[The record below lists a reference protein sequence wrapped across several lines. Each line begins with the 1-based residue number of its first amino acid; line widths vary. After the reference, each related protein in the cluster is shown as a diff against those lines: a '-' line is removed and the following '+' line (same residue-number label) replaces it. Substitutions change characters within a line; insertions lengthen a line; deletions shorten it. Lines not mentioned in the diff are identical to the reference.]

1 MTIQTMIGKTMEITR
16 KSARQWARL
25 GPRGVYGQAL
35 LSLAENHDDLM
46 VMSADLASSSGLERF
61 RTAYPD
67 KFLNAGIAEQNM
79 IGVAAGLAKEGYNVF
94 ASSFSPFIAMRASE
108 QIRMN
113 MGYMKLNIKAV
124 AIGSGI
130 SMGFLGNS
138 HFGIEDVAVMRAI
151 PNLTVVSPADC
162 AEVVKLV
169 EAAASFE
176 GPMYIRLTG
185 TANCPVVY
193 SENYEFEIGKSN
205 LLQKGTDVTL
215 IACGSMVHKSLQA
228 AEILRA
234 EKISASVINMHT
246 IKPLDE
252 ARLEEIIATNMP
264 IVSIEEHSTVGGLG
278 GAIAEYLSPLDICIR
293 HLSIGLPDEYIE
305 TGEYS
310 YMLSEQG
317 LDAKSIAQRVFSF
330 IRK

>member
-1 MTIQTMIGKTMEITR
+1 MEITS

-25 GPRGVYGQAL
+25 GPRGVYGQAI
-35 LSLAENHDDLM
+35 LAIADKHDDLM

-61 RTAYPD
+61 RTTYPD

-113 MGYMKLNIKAV
+113 LGYMELNVKAV
-124 AIGSGI
+124 AIGGGI

-138 HFGIEDVAVMRAI
+138 HFGIEDMAVMRAI

-162 AEVVKLV
+162 VEVVKLV
-169 EAAASFE
+169 ESAASFK

-185 TANCPVVY
+185 TANCPIVY
-193 SENYEFEIGKSN
+193 TDDYEFEIGKSI
-205 LLQKGTDVTL
+205 LLREGADVTL
-215 IACGSMVHKSLQA
+215 IACGSMVYQSLQA
-228 AEILRA
+228 AELLA
-234 EKISASVINMHT
+234 EQGISASVINMHT

-252 ARLEEIIATNMP
+252 ARLQEIIAKGRP
-264 IVSIEEHSTVGGLG
+264 IITVEEHSKIGGLG
-278 GAIAEYLSPLDICIR
+278 SAIAEYLSPLGCGIR
-293 HLSIGLPDEYIE
+293 HLSVALPDAYIK
-305 TGEYS
+305 TGDYD
-310 YMLSEQG
+310 YMLGEQG
-317 LDAKSIAQRVFSF
+317 LDAKSIAQKAETFLT
-330 IRK
+330 K